1 MADVDRVGRPSAVF
15 REQYNQ
21 ASTAFF
27 QGVSQI
33 LGGQD
38 VTQVLPDIQR
48 KLQALLR

>member
-1 MADVDRVGRPSAVF
+1 LYGDN
-15 REQYNQ
+15 YNQ

-38 VTQVLPDIQR
+38 AAQVLPGVQT
-48 KLQALLR
+48 KLTQLLS